1 MKINKN
7 KINISI
13 FLVLFLVLNFNFVYL
28 KLYKKEKLL
37 SNQIKVIK
45 KLENEKEEK
54 LKNRYREDV
63 VISMQKQFKDIA
75 TIKYIKT
82 DLNSNNEIELE
93 GEING
98 DRNLIYKSIESINKS
113 KKKISVDSIN
123 ITKMDEN
130 IIDCKFKVKVI

>member
-28 KLYKKEKLL
+28 KLDKKEKLL

-54 LKNRYREDV
+54 FKNRYREDV
-63 VISMQKQFKDIA
+63 VISLQKQFKDIA

-113 KKKISVDSIN
+113 KKKISVNSIN

>member
-28 KLYKKEKLL
+28 KLDKKEKLL

-123 ITKMDEN
+123 ITKIDEN
-130 IIDCKFKVKVI
+130 IIDCKFKVKVT

>member
-28 KLYKKEKLL
+28 KLDKKEKLL

-54 LKNRYREDV
+54 LKNRYREDI

-123 ITKMDEN
+123 ITKTDEN

>member
-28 KLYKKEKLL
+28 KLDKKEKLL

-130 IIDCKFKVKVI
+130 IIDCKFKVKVT

>member
-7 KINISI
+7 KITISI

-28 KLYKKEKLL
+28 KLDKKEKLL

-63 VISMQKQFKDIA
+63 VISMQKQFEDIA

-82 DLNSNNEIELE
+82 DLNSDNEIELE

>member
-7 KINISI
+7 KINISV
-13 FLVLFLVLNFNFVYL
+13 FLVLLLVCNFNFVYL
-28 KLYKKEKLL
+28 KLDKKEKLL

-123 ITKMDEN
+123 ITKIDEN
-130 IIDCKFKVKVI
+130 IIDCKFKVKVT

>member
-7 KINISI
+7 KITISI

-28 KLYKKEKLL
+28 KLDKKEKLL

-63 VISMQKQFKDIA
+63 VISMQKQFEDIA

-82 DLNSNNEIELE
+82 DLNSDNEIELE

-113 KKKISVDSIN
+113 KKKISIDSIN

-130 IIDCKFKVKVI
+130 IIDYKFKVKVI

>member
-7 KINISI
+7 KINLSI
-13 FLVLFLVLNFNFVYL
+13 FLVLFLVCNFNFVYL
-28 KLYKKEKLL
+28 KLDKKEKLL
-37 SNQIKVIK
+37 SNQIKVIR

-63 VISMQKQFKDIA
+63 VISMQKQFEDIA

>member
-28 KLYKKEKLL
+28 KLDKKEKLL

-82 DLNSNNEIELE
+82 DLNINNEIELE

-113 KKKISVDSIN
+113 KEKISVDSIN

>member
-7 KINISI
+7 KINISV
-13 FLVLFLVLNFNFVYL
+13 FLVLLLVCNFNFVYL
-28 KLYKKEKLL
+28 KLDKKEKLL

>member
-28 KLYKKEKLL
+28 KLDKKEKLL